1 MYGYHDS
8 YYHGG
13 LLSRPVWMVVM
24 DAEYCRTTG
33 SEFHATLREFDADPA
48 VEGVLILATPDD
60 AFTPATVDETL
71 RELSTPVFGGL
82 FPKVI
87 YDGEAHPDGAVV
99 AGLTVEP
106 AVKAITEVDEPIDA
120 GDSSDDETAFVFV
133 DAYADDGDRFVRQ
146 LFDTYG
152 VEYTYIGGGAGTL
165 GGEKRHCLFTNDGLI
180 GDAAVVAVVGA
191 ESTIGVEHGWTDI
204 GGPFEI
210 TAADGRR
217 LETLDGKPAYERYAA
232 IINAET
238 DRTVTEA
245 NFFEVAKSHP
255 FGISR
260 LSAERIVRDPF
271 AVNDDGSLRCFGNLP
286 EGEFVHI
293 LQGDP
298 ESLITAAARAHATAK
313 EGGTADS
320 AVFTFDCLS
329 RAQYLDADF
338 DRELA
343 ALSQTAATIGALTI
357 GEVANDG
364 RGHLEYYNKTAVV
377 GAIEEL

>member
-1 MYGYHDS
+1 ME
-8 YYHGG
+8 
-13 LLSRPVWMVVM
+13 
-24 DAEYCRTTG
+24 AAYCRTTG
-33 SEFHATLREFDADPA
+33 SEFHATLQEFDADPA
-48 VEGVLILATPDD
+48 VEGLLVLATPGEG
-60 AFTPATVDETL
+60 FTPAAVDETL

-87 YDGEAHPDGAVV
+87 HEGEAHADGAIV
-99 AGLTVEP
+99 AGLAVRP
-106 AVKAITEVDEPIDA
+106 AVETITDADETITDADDPTSTGGESITDDDPITTS
-120 GDSSDDETAFVFV
+120 GDGDYETAFVFV
-133 DAYADDGDRFVRQ
+133 DAYADDGDRFVQQ
-146 LFDTYG
+146 LFNAYG

-165 GGEKRHCLFTNDGLI
+165 DGDTRHCLFTNEGLV
-180 GDAAVVAVVGA
+180 GDAAVVAMVAA

-217 LETLDGKPAYERYAA
+217 LETLDGRPAYDRYAA
-232 IINAET
+232 IIDAET
-238 DRTVTEA
+238 DRTVTKT

-260 LSAERIVRDPF
+260 LDAERIVRDPF
-271 AVNDDGSLRCFGNLP
+271 EVDDDGSLRCFGALP
-286 EGEFVHI
+286 EGEFVHV

-298 ESLITAAARAHATAK
+298 ESLVAAADRAHAAAS
-313 EGGTADS
+313 EGATADS
-320 AVFTFDCLS
+320 ALVTFDCVS
-329 RAQYLDADF
+329 RAQYLDTAF

-343 ALSQTAATIGALTI
+343 ALSQRGSTIGALTI

-377 GAIEEL
+377 GAVDGL